1 MDRTIDLSLFN
12 NNNNNNQIK
21 IEPMQP
27 KLIDLSLYDENYP
40 SICIPHVHIGVSED
54 FVINVINEMHFGYI
68 YKVDMLPKISKK
80 GICYTKVYI
89 HFSKWH
95 WNKNACDIREKL
107 IIGNEIKH
115 IYQEPYYFKFK
126 LYKTQQKPF
135 LSPIN
140 CSMVSTYEKEDM
152 HFYNNYCNHY
162 KKKKL
167 FILQEPDDEV
177 IQEPVKE
184 RLTIIIPTLTNKP
197 IRPKSAPRIKR
208 ISTIDKNDI

>member
-1 MDRTIDLSLFN
+1 MDRTIDLSLIREN
-12 NNNNNNQIK
+12 DNNQIK
-21 IEPMQP
+21 IEPMQQ
-27 KLIDLSLYDENYP
+27 KLLDLSLYDENYP
-40 SICIPHVHIGVSED
+40 SICIPHVHISVSEE
-54 FVINVINEMHFGYI
+54 FVINVITEMHIGYI
-68 YKVDMLPKISKK
+68 YNIDMLPKINKN

-107 IIGNEIKH
+107 ILGNELKH
-115 IYQEPYYFKFK
+115 IYKEPHYFKIK
-126 LYKTQQKPF
+126 LYEPQQKPF

-140 CSMVSTYEKEDM
+140 YSMSLSYEKEDM

-167 FILQEPDDEV
+167 FIFQEQEPM
-177 IQEPVKE
+177 QEPVKE

-208 ISTIDKNDI
+208 ILTIDKNNV

>member
-1 MDRTIDLSLFN
+1 
-12 NNNNNNQIK
+12 
-21 IEPMQP
+21 
-27 KLIDLSLYDENYP
+27 
-40 SICIPHVHIGVSED
+40 
-54 FVINVINEMHFGYI
+54 
-68 YKVDMLPKISKK
+68 MLPKISKK

-107 IIGNEIKH
+107 ILGNEIKH
-115 IYQEPYYFKFK
+115 IYKEPHYFKLK
-126 LYKTQQKPF
+126 LYEPQQKPF

-140 CSMVSTYEKEDM
+140 CNMVSSYEKEDI

-167 FILQEPDDEV
+167 FIFQEAIDHEV
-177 IQEPVKE
+177 IQEPIINSTSTLE
-184 RLTIIIPTLTNKP
+184 QQRLTIIIPTLTNKP

>member
-1 MDRTIDLSLFN
+1 MDRTIDLSLISE
-12 NNNNNNQIK
+12 NNNQIK

-40 SICIPHVHIGVSED
+40 SICIPHVHIGVSEE
-54 FVINVINEMHFGYI
+54 FVITVINEMHIGYI
-68 YKVDMLPKISKK
+68 YKIDMLPKISKK

-89 HFSKWH
+89 HFSKWN

-107 IIGNEIKH
+107 ILGNEVKH
-115 IYQEPYYFKFK
+115 IYKEPHYFKFK
-126 LYKTQQKPF
+126 LYEPQQKPF

-140 CSMVSTYEKEDM
+140 CNIVSTYEKEDI

-167 FILQEPDDEV
+167 FILQE
-177 IQEPVKE
+177 QEPTMQEPAKE

-197 IRPKSAPRIKR
+197 MRPKSAPRIKR